1 MLERFEYLYLE
12 SLYSEKVTNFKLLLT
27 KANEYLASFD
37 KPVYNDRVNF
47 LRGIALIQD
56 SQEVE
61 GEKVLKSLL
70 EKKETP
76 EYLKGL
82 ARTELSTLA
91 IKNKTL

>member
-1 MLERFEYLYLE
+1 LE
-12 SLYSEKVTNFKLLLT
+12 SLYSEKNANFKLLLT
-27 KANEYLASFD
+27 KANEYLASFA

-70 EKKETP
+70 DNKETP

-82 ARTELSTLA
+82 ARSELSTLA